1 MSEKSPDQWWA
12 DNHDDDAGSNNLME
26 QFKQTQSGKMERQE
40 ELEKARH
47 ALELAKLEAE
57 AAKISGTS
65 QTVTTSGASGTNT
78 PLTTPTS
85 TQNPIPGQTT
95 TQNPNPD
102 GSKPGIGTFGLWWLS
117 AGEATAVIVVGTVCM
132 LLIGGLAIGAMNE
145 EEFLP
150 IQAQVTGSTDTD
162 WVSIDASITGDGVD
176 NGTGWFE
183 DYVEIEHDD
192 EA

>member
-40 ELEKARH
+40 ELEKAKH

-65 QTVTTSGASGTNT
+65 QTMTPSGATGTNT
-78 PLTTPTS
+78 PLTASPS
-85 TQNPIPGQTT
+85 SQNSIPGQTT
-95 TQNPNPD
+95 TQVPNPD

-117 AGEATAVIVVGTVCM
+117 AGEAIAVIVVSTC
-132 LLIGGLAIGAMNE
+132 LLYTS
-145 EEFLP
+145 P
-150 IQAQVTGSTDTD
+150 SPRD
-162 WVSIDASITGDGVD
+162 
-176 NGTGWFE
+176 
-183 DYVEIEHDD
+183 
-192 EA
+192 

>member
-57 AAKISGTS
+57 ALNFGHIPDSDYLWGFWDKYSSHDSNHSESVPVRLLLKSNLMVQNLELA
-65 QTVTTSGASGTNT
+65 
-78 PLTTPTS
+78 PLVYGGFRLVR
-85 TQNPIPGQTT
+85 QQ
-95 TQNPNPD
+95 
-102 GSKPGIGTFGLWWLS
+102 
-117 AGEATAVIVVGTVCM
+117 AVIVVGAVCM

-145 EEFLP
+145 EFLP
-150 IQAQVTGSTDTD
+150 IR
-162 WVSIDASITGDGVD
+162 
-176 NGTGWFE
+176 
-183 DYVEIEHDD
+183 HK
-192 EA
+192 